1 MAIFAVEGKLGTG
14 KTKFCV
20 WRAQTGLREGLRI
33 ASNVDLDLGKLVP
46 ELQGAYYSRIP
57 DKPTAEDL
65 VAIGHGNPSSYD
77 EEKNGLLILDELG
90 SWLNT
95 RTFQDKARMP
105 VIDWL
110 IHARKHGWHVFFIC
124 QDASMID
131 AQVRNAL
138 IEYSCRCRRL
148 DKVKIPFF
156 GDIFG
161 IFNKRW
167 AYMPRMH
174 LVAARIGDGANI
186 IVAERWNFRGD
197 DLHAA
202 YDTRQVFTEKVP
214 PDREKDGCTYGY
226 FSRSY
231 SSLHSGYFLPRV
243 VKRGL
248 LARLRAYVVGVPLA
262 RPPAKTPHP
271 VVALVMKLPADQR
284 MYHMKRLMAL
294 GVA

>member
-1 MAIFAVEGKLGTG
+1 MAIYAIEGKLGTG

-20 WRAQTGLREGLRI
+20 WRAQGALRDGLRI
-33 ASNVDLDLGKLVP
+33 ASNVDLDLSKLVP
-46 ELQGAYYSRIP
+46 ELHNSRYSRIP
-57 DKPTAEDL
+57 DKPTAADL
-65 VAIGHGNPSSYD
+65 MAIGHGNPESYD
-77 EEKNGLLILDELG
+77 EEKNGILILDELG

-95 RTFQDKARMP
+95 RTFQDKNRMP

-110 IHARKHGWHVFFIC
+110 IHARKHGWHVYFIC

-156 GDIFG
+156 GDILG

-174 LVAARIGDGANI
+174 LVAARIGDGANQ

-197 DLHAA
+197 DLHSA
-202 YDTRQVFTEKVP
+202 YDTRQVFTESLP
-214 PDREKDGCTYGY
+214 PDETKDGVLHGY
-226 FSRSY
+226 FSRCY
-231 SSLHSGYFLPRV
+231 SVLHGNYFNKPPVTL
-243 VKRGL
+243 GFF
-248 LARLRAYVVGVPLA
+248 ARLLSVFRSAPVQRPLPK
-262 RPPAKTPHP
+262 PPTPIM
-271 VVALVMKLPADQR
+271 ALVLKLPVEQR
-284 MYHMKRLMAL
+284 MAHINRLIRL
-294 GVA
+294 GAI

>member
-1 MAIFAVEGKLGTG
+1 MAIYSVEGKLGTG

-20 WRAQTGLREGLRI
+20 WRAQGALRDGLRV

-46 ELQGAYYSRIP
+46 EMSGAFYSRIP
-57 DKPTAEDL
+57 DKPTADDL
-65 VAIGHGNPSSYD
+65 VAIGHGNPDSYD
-77 EEKNGLLILDELG
+77 EEKNGVLILDELG

-156 GDIFG
+156 GDILGMFG
-161 IFNKRW
+161 KRW
-167 AYMPRMH
+167 AYLPRMH
-174 LVAARIGDGANI
+174 MVAARIGDGANV
-186 IVAERWNFRGD
+186 IVAERWHFRGD

-202 YDTRQVFTEKVP
+202 YDTRQVFKETP
-214 PDREKDGCTYGY
+214 GWFGA
-226 FSRSY
+226 SM
-231 SSLHSGYFLPRV
+231 LHSNYFNRPPAPLS
-243 VKRGL
+243 L
-248 LARLRAYVVGVPLA
+248 MDRLRRLFSGPPVRRPVA
-262 RPPAKTPHP
+262 RPPSA
-271 VVALVMKLPADQR
+271 VMALILKLPPEQR
-284 MYHMKRLMAL
+284 IAHVRRLAARGAL
-294 GVA
+294 